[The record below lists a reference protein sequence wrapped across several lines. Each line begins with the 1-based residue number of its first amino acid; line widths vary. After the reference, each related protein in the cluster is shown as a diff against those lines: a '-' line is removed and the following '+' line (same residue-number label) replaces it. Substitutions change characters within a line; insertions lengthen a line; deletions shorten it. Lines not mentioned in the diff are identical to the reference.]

1 MTTELTWQGREKNNP
16 AHDMLVAFFVL
27 DIQGNTEWVIE
38 LKEKVSALQSGEIS
52 SWERI
57 GNAYHLSFSAD
68 KVIMEDE
75 VDDSSY
81 HVSLDEFQAA
91 LNAYSA

>member
-1 MTTELTWQGREKNNP
+1 MTTELTWQGREKDNP

-27 DIQGNTEWVIE
+27 DIQHNAEWIAE
-38 LKEKVSALQSGEIS
+38 LQEKTTALQTGQLS

-57 GNAYHLSFSAD
+57 GNAYHLIFSAE

-75 VDDSSY
+75 VDDSCY

-91 LNAYSA
+91 LNAYSL